1 MDKTVNGDYLSLLF
15 YKAVAIKIENEFN
28 SIIVPYVRIHRY
40 EHSLKFT
47 EQKDGLSFVYEF
59 EWENEELIEIKNNK
73 IQLKEKSGKIYPII
87 LLQEKI
93 I

>member
-1 MDKTVNGDYLSLLF
+1 MNKTINGDYLSLLF

-28 SIIVPYVRIHRY
+28 SIIAPYVRIHRY
-40 EHSLKFT
+40 GYSLKFT

-59 EWENEELIEIKNNK
+59 EWENEELIEIKDNK